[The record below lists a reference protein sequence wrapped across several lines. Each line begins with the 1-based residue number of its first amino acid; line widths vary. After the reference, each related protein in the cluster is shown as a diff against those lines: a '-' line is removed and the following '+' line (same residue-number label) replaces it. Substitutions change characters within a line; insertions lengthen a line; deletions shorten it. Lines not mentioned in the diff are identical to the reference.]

1 MGVMIRLWLLK
12 IIIALLILFGLA
24 VAALVIMVI
33 AYGITA
39 ALLIILGIGTED
51 EEEKGDK

>member
-1 MGVMIRLWLLK
+1 MKDRLWLLK

-24 VAALVIMVI
+24 VAALVIVVI